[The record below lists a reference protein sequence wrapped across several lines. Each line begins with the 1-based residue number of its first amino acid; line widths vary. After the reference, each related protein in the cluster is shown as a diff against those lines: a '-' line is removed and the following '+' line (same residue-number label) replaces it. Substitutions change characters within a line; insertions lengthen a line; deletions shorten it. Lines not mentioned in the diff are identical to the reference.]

1 MAKAKKSDTITL
13 INKNGDKRT
22 LPKDE
27 VERILAWCIR
37 TDNVGLWKLDES
49 DKKDNE

>member
-1 MAKAKKSDTITL
+1 MARDKKGNTTKL

-27 VERILAWCIR
+27 AERILAWCKR

-49 DKKDNE
+49 DKKDND